1 MDLRRNWRS
10 RGPTAETIRKV
21 LGFGSSSDELF
32 GRRMLVLSR
41 AGYLLL
47 LIAAVSA
54 VVMAVRAADT
64 DKGVNHSIE
73 VRSQAR
79 ELHRKV
85 LEAIIRER
93 GFLLTADK
101 QYLGDFDQLTDS
113 LAPLL
118 DQLQAAV
125 ADNPDQSQRLAAM
138 EPQLLALASTLQ
150 STVKLVQSGQ
160 KDQAIEVVRSD
171 RVLDLSSAIRDAIEG
186 FINAEQALL
195 GARRDKAAM
204 LQTMLLSLIALS
216 LFLAAGLSI
225 FLESSTRH
233 FIRSLRG
240 RTDELEAEI
249 KSHRATEETLRQ
261 AQKMEAVGQ
270 LTGGISHD
278 FNNLLTIIIG
288 NLDNLKRQLARV
300 APGQSAAELAAKFHS
315 HVDMAMQ
322 AARNA
327 AKLTQRLLA
336 FARRQPLEP
345 KRLDCNR
352 LISGMSELLHRTLGE
367 TINLEIVLG
376 GGLWPTFADA
386 NQLESAILNLAV
398 NARHAMPE
406 GGRLT
411 IETANSYLDEA
422 YASRFGDLEPG
433 QYVQVSVADSGV
445 GIPPEILDRVFEPFF
460 TTKSV
465 EAGSGLGLAMV
476 HGFVK
481 QSGGH
486 VRIYSEVG
494 HGTAVK
500 IYLPRLTAANEAA
513 ASPAGELMV
522 VSTVARAGAGETI
535 LVVEDNDGVRAY
547 AKSAI
552 EELGY
557 IVIEAG
563 TAEEALRSVED
574 GARVDLLFTDV
585 VLPGGFSGRQLSD
598 KVLKL
603 RPSLPVLFTTG
614 YTRNAIVHHGR
625 LDPGVQLLS
634 KPYTQQDLAR
644 KIAEMLDGGGRKK
657 ARPK

>member
-1 MDLRRNWRS
+1 MDLHRNWRS
-10 RGPTAETIRKV
+10 RVPTAETIRKV

-64 DKGVNHSIE
+64 DRWANHSIE

-125 ADNPDQSQRLAAM
+125 ADNPDQSQRLEAM

-171 RVLDLSSAIRDAIEG
+171 RVLDLSSAIRSAIDG
-186 FINAEQALL
+186 FIVAEQALL
-195 GARRDKAAM
+195 TERRDKAAM

-216 LFLAAGLSI
+216 LLVAAGLSI
-225 FLESSTRH
+225 FLEGSTRH
-233 FIRSLRG
+233 FIQSLRG
-240 RTDELEAEI
+240 RTADLEAEI
-249 KSHRATEETLRQ
+249 QSHRATEETLRQ

-278 FNNLLTIIIG
+278 FNNLLTVLIG

-367 TINLEIVLG
+367 TINLEVVLG

-386 NQLESAILNLAV
+386 SGIRGRRSLRLELLGLVLEI
-398 NARHAMPE
+398 HP
-406 GGRLT
+406 
-411 IETANSYLDEA
+411 DELR
-422 YASRFGDLEPG
+422 SDRGEEP
-433 QYVQVSVADSGV
+433 D
-445 GIPPEILDRVFEPFF
+445 
-460 TTKSV
+460 
-465 EAGSGLGLAMV
+465 EAGS
-476 HGFVK
+476 
-481 QSGGH
+481 
-486 VRIYSEVG
+486 
-494 HGTAVK
+494 
-500 IYLPRLTAANEAA
+500 
-513 ASPAGELMV
+513 
-522 VSTVARAGAGETI
+522 
-535 LVVEDNDGVRAY
+535 
-547 AKSAI
+547 
-552 EELGY
+552 
-557 IVIEAG
+557 
-563 TAEEALRSVED
+563 
-574 GARVDLLFTDV
+574 
-585 VLPGGFSGRQLSD
+585 SD
-598 KVLKL
+598 
-603 RPSLPVLFTTG
+603 
-614 YTRNAIVHHGR
+614 
-625 LDPGVQLLS
+625 
-634 KPYTQQDLAR
+634 
-644 KIAEMLDGGGRKK
+644 
-657 ARPK
+657 

>member
-1 MDLRRNWRS
+1 
-10 RGPTAETIRKV
+10 
-21 LGFGSSSDELF
+21 
-32 GRRMLVLSR
+32 
-41 AGYLLL
+41 
-47 LIAAVSA
+47 
-54 VVMAVRAADT
+54 
-64 DKGVNHSIE
+64 
-73 VRSQAR
+73 
-79 ELHRKV
+79 
-85 LEAIIRER
+85 
-93 GFLLTADK
+93 
-101 QYLGDFDQLTDS
+101 
-113 LAPLL
+113 
-118 DQLQAAV
+118 
-125 ADNPDQSQRLAAM
+125 
-138 EPQLLALASTLQ
+138 
-150 STVKLVQSGQ
+150 
-160 KDQAIEVVRSD
+160 
-171 RVLDLSSAIRDAIEG
+171 
-186 FINAEQALL
+186 
-195 GARRDKAAM
+195 
-204 LQTMLLSLIALS
+204 
-216 LFLAAGLSI
+216 
-225 FLESSTRH
+225 
-233 FIRSLRG
+233 
-240 RTDELEAEI
+240 
-249 KSHRATEETLRQ
+249 
-261 AQKMEAVGQ
+261 
-270 LTGGISHD
+270 
-278 FNNLLTIIIG
+278 
-288 NLDNLKRQLARV
+288 
-300 APGQSAAELAAKFHS
+300 
-315 HVDMAMQ
+315 MAMQ

-386 NQLESAILNLAV
+386 NQLESAILEPRRQCSP
-398 NARHAMPE
+398 RHAR
-406 GGRLT
+406 GRAPHHRDGEL
-411 IETANSYLDEA
+411 LP
-422 YASRFGDLEPG
+422 RRGLRQPLRRPG
-433 QYVQVSVADSGV
+433 AGPVRAVSVADSGV

-494 HGTAVK
+494 HGHDGQD
-500 IYLPRLTAANEAA
+500 LP
-513 ASPAGELMV
+513 PAPHRGQRGGGKPGRRGYGRF
-522 VSTVARAGAGETI
+522 SRGAPGAGETI

-557 IVIEAG
+557 TVIEAG
-563 TAEEALRSVED
+563 TADEALRSIED
-574 GARVDLLFTDV
+574 GVRVDLLFTDV

-644 KIAEMLDGGGRKK
+644 KFAEMLDGGRKK

>member
-1 MDLRRNWRS
+1 
-10 RGPTAETIRKV
+10 
-21 LGFGSSSDELF
+21 
-32 GRRMLVLSR
+32 
-41 AGYLLL
+41 
-47 LIAAVSA
+47 
-54 VVMAVRAADT
+54 
-64 DKGVNHSIE
+64 
-73 VRSQAR
+73 
-79 ELHRKV
+79 
-85 LEAIIRER
+85 
-93 GFLLTADK
+93 
-101 QYLGDFDQLTDS
+101 
-113 LAPLL
+113 
-118 DQLQAAV
+118 
-125 ADNPDQSQRLAAM
+125 
-138 EPQLLALASTLQ
+138 
-150 STVKLVQSGQ
+150 
-160 KDQAIEVVRSD
+160 
-171 RVLDLSSAIRDAIEG
+171 
-186 FINAEQALL
+186 
-195 GARRDKAAM
+195 
-204 LQTMLLSLIALS
+204 
-216 LFLAAGLSI
+216 
-225 FLESSTRH
+225 
-233 FIRSLRG
+233 
-240 RTDELEAEI
+240 
-249 KSHRATEETLRQ
+249 
-261 AQKMEAVGQ
+261 
-270 LTGGISHD
+270 
-278 FNNLLTIIIG
+278 
-288 NLDNLKRQLARV
+288 
-300 APGQSAAELAAKFHS
+300 
-315 HVDMAMQ
+315 MAMQ

-352 LISGMSELLHRTLGE
+352 LISGMSELLYRTLGE

-386 NQLESAILNLAV
+386 NPARERYSEPCRQRSP
-398 NARHAMPE
+398 RHAR

-465 EAGSGLGLAMV
+465 EVGSGLGLAMV

-494 HGTAVK
+494 HGTTFK

-513 ASPAGELMV
+513 ASPVGEAMV
-522 VSTVARAGAGETI
+522 ASPVARPGAGETI

-557 IVIEAG
+557 TVIEAG
-563 TAEEALRSVED
+563 TADEALRSIED

-634 KPYTQQDLAR
+634 KPYTQQNLAR
-644 KIAEMLDGGGRKK
+644 KFAEMLDGGRKK